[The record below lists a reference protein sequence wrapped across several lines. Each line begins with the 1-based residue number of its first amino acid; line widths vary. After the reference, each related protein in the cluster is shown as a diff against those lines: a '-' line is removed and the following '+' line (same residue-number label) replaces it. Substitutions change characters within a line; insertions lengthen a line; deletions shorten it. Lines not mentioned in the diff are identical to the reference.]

1 MPQPEL
7 VRLKVPQTIFGPGAV
22 GQLGSVVAEFA
33 PTKVMMVTDPGV
45 AKAGIAARVQQVL
58 AEAGYQAD
66 LFDKSGTEAPV
77 SIIDQLVAEIRRGGH
92 DLLIGV
98 GGGSSMDTTKAAAIF
113 AADPAVTVQ
122 DLVEMKPITKTM
134 RRILIPTTA
143 GTGSE
148 WSATAVIT
156 DDLRDGRTYP
166 IVDDMNFPDAV
177 LIDPELSLGLPSR
190 PTAHTGMDALTH
202 AIEAYTCSRATVVS
216 DMFAAYAIGLIS
228 GGLRPAVAKG
238 SRRLEERSQ
247 MAFAAACAMMAGALA
262 GVGLAHF
269 MNVALGKKA
278 GISHGAAVSLMLP
291 HVMEFNMIACPEK
304 FAEIARL
311 LGEKTEG
318 LPVHEAAGLS
328 VKAVKRLLSEFRMP
342 QTLGDVG
349 LAEAD
354 IPELV
359 DELMTY
365 QAFPIAFMNPREAD
379 AGDAAFIYRRA
390 L

>member
-1 MPQPEL
+1 
-7 VRLKVPQTIFGPGAV
+7 
-22 GQLGSVVAEFA
+22 
-33 PTKVMMVTDPGV
+33 
-45 AKAGIAARVQQVL
+45 
-58 AEAGYQAD
+58 
-66 LFDKSGTEAPV
+66 
-77 SIIDQLVAEIRRGGH
+77 
-92 DLLIGV
+92 
-98 GGGSSMDTTKAAAIF
+98 MDTTKAAAIF
-113 AADPAVTVQ
+113 AADESVTIQ
-122 DLVEMKPITKTM
+122 DLVEMRPITRAM

-156 DDLRDGRTYP
+156 DDVRDGRTYP

-177 LIDPELSLGLPSR
+177 IIDPELSLELPSR

-202 AIEAYTCSRATVVS
+202 AIEAYTCSRANVVS
-216 DMFAAYAIGLIS
+216 DMFASHAIKLI
-228 GGLRPAVAKG
+228 GGSLGPAVAKG
-238 SRRLEERSQ
+238 SRQMEDRSR

-291 HVMEFNMIACPEK
+291 YVMEYNMIACPEK
-304 FAEIARL
+304 FVEIARL
-311 LGEKTEG
+311 LGEMTGG
-318 LPVHEAAGLS
+318 LPEREAAGLS
-328 VKAVKRLLSEFRMP
+328 VKAVKRLLGDFRMP

-349 LAEAD
+349 LTEAD
-354 IPELV
+354 IPRLV
-359 DELMTY
+359 EELMTY

-379 AGDAAFIYRRA
+379 ADDAAAIYHAA

>member
-1 MPQPEL
+1 MSDPQL
-7 VRLKVPQTIFGPGAV
+7 VRLKMPETIYGPGAV
-22 GQLGSVVAEFA
+22 SQVGELAGRFA
-33 PTKVMMVTDPGV
+33 PTKVMLVTDPGV
-45 AKAGIAARVQQVL
+45 AKTGIAGRVRDVL
-58 AEAGYQAD
+58 TAAGHHTD
-66 LFDKSGTEAPV
+66 VFDRSGVEAPLSV
-77 SIIDQLVAEIRRGGH
+77 INELVAAIRDGGH
-92 DLLIGV
+92 DLLVGV

-113 AADPAVTVQ
+113 AADPSVTVQ
-122 DLVEMKPITKTM
+122 DLIDMKPIARTM

-156 DDLRDGRTYP
+156 DDIRDGRTYP

-177 LIDPELSLGLPSR
+177 IIDPELSLGLPSR
-190 PTAHTGMDALTH
+190 PTADTGMDALTH
-202 AIEAYTCSRATVVS
+202 AIEAYTCARANVVS
-216 DMFAAYAIGLIS
+216 DMFASYAIKLIGS
-228 GGLRPAVAKG
+228 SLGPAVAKG
-238 SRRLEERSQ
+238 AERLEDRSNL
-247 MAFAAACAMMAGALA
+247 AFAASCAMMAGALA

-291 HVMEFNMIACPEK
+291 HVMEYNMVACPEK

-318 LPVHEAAGLS
+318 LPLWDAAGLS
-328 VKAVKRLLSEFRMP
+328 VTAVRRLLTQFRMP
-342 QTLGDVG
+342 QTLGEVGVTEPDV
-349 LAEAD
+349 
-354 IPELV
+354 PELV

-365 QAFPIAFMNPREAD
+365 QAFPISFMNPRETGPEDAD
-379 AGDAAFIYRRA
+379 CIYRAA